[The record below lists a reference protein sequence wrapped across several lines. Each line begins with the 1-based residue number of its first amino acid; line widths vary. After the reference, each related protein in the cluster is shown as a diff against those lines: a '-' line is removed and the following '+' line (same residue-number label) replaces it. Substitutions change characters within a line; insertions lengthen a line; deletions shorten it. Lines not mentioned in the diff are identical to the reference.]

1 VKRAERGAIWTYG
14 DRRMD
19 SPVRAFTPMD
29 ETGAGDAFAAGFLS
43 AVLEDYPPEICL
55 RMGNRIAE
63 EVIQVP
69 GCRLDPRRLQKARY
83 SILA

>member
-1 VKRAERGAIWTYG
+1 
-14 DRRMD
+14 
-19 SPVRAFTPMD
+19 MD

-43 AVLEDYPPEICL
+43 AVLEGYPPEICL

-63 EVIQVP
+63 EIIQVP
-69 GCRLDPRRLQKARY
+69 GCRLDPGRIVKARH